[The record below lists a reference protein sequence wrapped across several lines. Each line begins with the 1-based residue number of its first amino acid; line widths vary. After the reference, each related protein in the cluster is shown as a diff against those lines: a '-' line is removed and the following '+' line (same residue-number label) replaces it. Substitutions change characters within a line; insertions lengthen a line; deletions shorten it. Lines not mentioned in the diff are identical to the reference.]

1 MVREGDGS
9 HRLSTEMQDSIHWN
23 PTSGQNAQASSLVL
37 EVGVFCAE
45 DLKVKLASALSLS

>member
-45 DLKVKLASALSLS
+45 DLKVKLHRH